1 MSSEVDL
8 TIEARLNGAENQQTI
23 GNIATAFSIDQQQA
37 ASAVSSLVDN
47 LKARL
52 RRNMLSRGGIA
63 DVLSLVTRPPLAQDL
78 SEPTTLA
85 SAAVA
90 EQGNRILDVLIGNK
104 HVSRG
109 IAASAASQ
117 AGLDEGTVEKMLPV
131 VASLLIADLQ
141 RQAQPALENLV
152 RNVPGL
158 VSAGGSPLPLP
169 GDVFPPASA
178 SDGAAPAYVPAGSG
192 TRTAPLGPIDAGRP
206 LPLPGDN
213 IPGLGRAPAPQPG
226 TEPPSPYDR
235 LPDIVRRGGPQVP
248 GDGSL
253 ADVIRSILGNL
264 LGSGNRGVIGTM
276 IELFIIRWLASIARR
291 VLSRISGR

>member
-1 MSSEVDL
+1 MTS
-8 TIEARLNGAENQQTI
+8 EARLKGAEGQQAI
-23 GNIATAFSIDQQQA
+23 SQVAAAFGIDQQQA
-37 ASAVSSLVDN
+37 ASAVPSLVSD
-47 LKARL
+47 LKARIE
-52 RRNMLSRGGIA
+52 RNMLSRGGIA
-63 DVLSLVTRPPLAQDL
+63 DVLSLVTKPPLAREL
-78 SEPTTLA
+78 PEPSSLA
-85 SAAVA
+85 SPAVA
-90 EQGNRILDVLIGNK
+90 EHGNRILDVLIGNK

-117 AGLDEGTVEKMLPV
+117 AGLDEGIVEKMLPV
-131 VASLLIADLQ
+131 VASLLIADLR

-169 GDVFPPASA
+169 PDVIPPANA
-178 SDGAAPAYVPAGSG
+178 SDDATPAYVPASG
-192 TRTAPLGPIDAGRP
+192 GTQTAPLAPIDAGRP
-206 LPLPGDN
+206 LPIPGDN
-213 IPGLGRAPAPQPG
+213 IPGLGRTPAPRPE

-276 IELFIIRWLASIARR
+276 IELFIIRWLASLARR
-291 VLSRISGR
+291 VLSRMSGS